1 MNIHDDLFGVTA
13 SMRLPATCSS
23 IGPYVVIVGWLFF
36 GFGFG
41 WMSPSW
47 GVVDPPVDSPR
58 YTPLVRVIQKIEPAV
73 VALFT
78 PVENQIFSGSGT
90 VIHSDGYVLTNNH
103 VLPKTEGFALMQGAK
118 PLQFR
123 VVSRMPEAD
132 IAILRLV
139 NPPPNL
145 ATVPIG
151 RSHDLMHG
159 ESVVVAGNPGGRG
172 IVFTAGIVSANNVLE
187 GGPNA
192 MIMSNYVNDRR
203 DRLIQFDAASN
214 RGNSGGPLVNMEGR
228 VIGVVAAVINGEQNV
243 GLAIPIDRV
252 RQTMES
258 MLESEMVHDAT
269 LGLRLDPL
277 AESSIVREVSPDS
290 PADRAGLQPGDEIVS
305 LDGRRLHHAI
315 DWYLGLETLLPA
327 RKLLRLEKKERDQLK
342 TVELQPSNY
351 RTTEVAEVL
360 GTQPGLKYMM
370 CEGVFNEMP
379 DFDALTAN
387 RQGVIED
394 LEVDSVAKD
403 RKDYFAI
410 RFDGF
415 LRVDKDDLYR
425 LIIISDDGSKLY
437 LDGRLLIDHDGNHPP
452 KPAGQLVRLRKGLHP
467 IRIEYFQGNG
477 EKSLQLFMDA
487 CSSRAS
493 LSLTPPTKV
502 PKEALSH
509 TP

>member
-1 MNIHDDLFGVTA
+1 MFLRAVPFGLVDFSRT
-13 SMRLPATCSS
+13 SS
-23 IGPYVVIVGWLFF
+23 IFTFVEMVRLIVVGL
-36 GFGFG
+36 GFGLLSTSLGFA
-41 WMSPSW
+41 
-47 GVVDPPVDSPR
+47 DPPVDSPR

-78 PVENQIFSGSGT
+78 PVDNQIFSGSGT

-103 VLPKTEGFALMQGAK
+103 VLPKTEGFALMQGSK

-132 IAILRLV
+132 IAIIRLV
-139 NPPPNL
+139 NPPANL
-145 ATVPIG
+145 STVPIG

-172 IVFTAGIVSANNVLE
+172 IVFTSGIVSANNVLE

-258 MLESEMVHDAT
+258 LLESEMVHESIV
-269 LGLRLDPL
+269 GMRLDPWV
-277 AESSIVREVSPDS
+277 ESAVVREIVPDS
-290 PADRAGLQPGDEIVS
+290 PADFAGLRPGDEIVS
-305 LDGRRLHHAI
+305 LDGLPLHHAI
-315 DWYLGLETLLPA
+315 DWQLGLETRLPA
-327 RKLLRLEKKERDQLK
+327 RKLLRLETKAGGRIETK
-342 TVELQPSNY
+342 ELQPSLY
-351 RTTEVAEVL
+351 QTAAVDEVS
-360 GTQPGLKYMM
+360 GTQPGLKYRM

-379 DFDALTAN
+379 DFDSLSAN
-387 RQGVIED
+387 RQGVSEE
-394 LEVDSVAKD
+394 LEVDSIAKD

-415 LRVDKDDLYR
+415 LRVDTDDLYR
-425 LIIISDDGSKLY
+425 LIIVSDDGSKLF

-477 EKSLQLFMDA
+477 DKSLQLFMDPCA
-487 CSSRAS
+487 SRAS

-502 PKEALSH
+502 LGAALSH
-509 TP
+509 LP

>member
-1 MNIHDDLFGVTA
+1 MFLRAVPFGLSNSSCTSSVF
-13 SMRLPATCSS
+13 PA
-23 IGPYVVIVGWLFF
+23 VAMVWLIVLGL
-36 GFGFG
+36 GFGLL
-41 WMSPSW
+41 STSW
-47 GVVDPPVDSPR
+47 GFADPPVDSPR

-78 PVENQIFSGSGT
+78 PVDNQIFSGSGT
-90 VIHSDGYVLTNNH
+90 VIHPDGYVLTNNH

-139 NPPPNL
+139 NPPTNL

-252 RQTMES
+252 RQSMES
-258 MLESEMVHDAT
+258 LLESEMVHEST

-277 AESSIVREVSPDS
+277 AESAVVREVVPDS
-290 PADRAGLQPGDEIVS
+290 PADLAGLHPGDEIVS
-305 LDGRRLHHAI
+305 LDGKSLHHAI
-315 DWYLGLETLLPA
+315 DWQLGLETRLPA
-327 RKLLRLEKKERDQLK
+327 RKLLRMETKEGDRLK

-351 RTTEVAEVL
+351 KTTEVADIL

-370 CEGVFNEMP
+370 CEGKFNEMP
-379 DFDALTAN
+379 DFDELTAN
-387 RQGVIED
+387 RQGVSED
-394 LEVDSVAKD
+394 LEVDLVAKD

-410 RFDGF
+410 QFDGF

-425 LIIISDDGSKLY
+425 LIIVSDDGSKLY

-477 EKSLQLFMDA
+477 EKSLQLFMDP
-487 CSSRAS
+487 CPSRAS

-509 TP
+509 IP